1 MTAFALGI
9 SRIRYLFERRKHSAE
24 ARMYLFERR
33 KPDKEGSESAISVSR
48 GQISPSKAGLPVQR
62 VAARTA
68 SRLDVVTW
76 GA

>member
-1 MTAFALGI
+1 MSVAMAAFALGI
-9 SRIRYLFERRKHSAE
+9 SRIRYLFERRK
-24 ARMYLFERR
+24 
-33 KPDKEGSESAISVSR
+33 PDKEGAESAISVSR

>member
-1 MTAFALGI
+1 
-9 SRIRYLFERRKHSAE
+9 
-24 ARMYLFERR
+24 MYLFERR

-76 GA
+76 DA